1 MSKRLKKGDEVL
13 VISGNDRG
21 KRGKIA
27 AKSTDR
33 VIVEGVNIR
42 KKAVKK
48 SQQNPNGGFVN
59 IERPIH
65 ISNVQLLSK
74 EEKPV
79 RLRARMDAKKKG
91 KELYYIGAGKKAVVH
106 RGAKEGTKG

>member
-1 MSKRLKKGDEVL
+1 MRFSSLAVT
-13 VISGNDRG
+13 
-21 KRGKIA
+21 IA
-27 AKSTDR
+27 ASAAR
-33 VIVEGVNIR
+33 SQRRAQINIR
-42 KKAVKK
+42 KKTVKK

-74 EEKPV
+74 DEKPV
-79 RLRARMDAKKKG
+79 RLRARMDAKKKS
-91 KELYYIGAGKKAVVH
+91 KELYYLGAGKKAVVY